1 MDVLFNKNTIFKS
14 RKNAMKK
21 IYQLTLL
28 TILVF
33 TFSACQTQHKVLNRE
48 IKSETGERFLIGE
61 FDRNALQQKHYINWY
76 NEEYDAYEVENSK
89 LVNLKKSD
97 FKSLKIEV
105 FVGTWCSDSQREL
118 PRFYKILE
126 NVKFPIESRLNIYGV
141 NRQKKSFYGEEIGKD
156 ITHVPTI
163 IVYKK
168 GKEIGRIVES
178 PVSGYLEEDFEKIVN
193 GNPLTPN
200 YAED

>member
-1 MDVLFNKNTIFKS
+1 
-14 RKNAMKK
+14 MKK
-21 IYQLTLL
+21 IYQLALL
-28 TILVF
+28 SIFVITI
-33 TFSACQTQHKVLNRE
+33 SACQQQKVLNRQ
-48 IKSETGERFLIGE
+48 IKTESGERFLTGE
-61 FDRNALQQKHYINWY
+61 FNREALKQKQYATWFD
-76 NEEYDAYEVENSK
+76 EEYNTYEVETAK
-89 LVNLKKSD
+89 LKDIKKLD
-97 FKSLKIEV
+97 VKFLRIEV

-193 GNPLTPN
+193 GTPLTPN

>member
-33 TFSACQTQHKVLNRE
+33 TFSACQQQKVLNRQ
-48 IKSETGERFLIGE
+48 IKTESGERFLTGE
-61 FDRNALQQKHYINWY
+61 FDREALKQKHYAAWFD
-76 NEEYDAYEVENSK
+76 EEYNTYEVETAK
-89 LVNLKKSD
+89 LKDIKKID
-97 FKSLKIEV
+97 VKFLRIEV

>member
-1 MDVLFNKNTIFKS
+1 
-14 RKNAMKK
+14 MKK
-21 IYQLTLL
+21 ILQLALL
-28 TILVF
+28 TIFVF
-33 TFSACQTQHKVLNRE
+33 TISSCQTQYKVLNRE
-48 IKSETGERFLIGE
+48 IKSENGERFLIGE
-61 FDRNALQQKHYINWY
+61 FDVNALKQKYYVAWFE
-76 NEEYDAYEVENSK
+76 EEYNTYEVENSK

-97 FKSLKIEV
+97 YKSLNIKV

-126 NVKFPIESRLNIYGV
+126 SVKFPIESRLNIYGV

-200 YAED
+200 YAEE

>member
-1 MDVLFNKNTIFKS
+1 MDELFNKNTIFKL
-14 RKNAMKK
+14 RKNTMKK
-21 IYQLTLL
+21 ILQLALL
-28 TILVF
+28 TIFVF
-33 TFSACQTQHKVLNRE
+33 TISSCQTQYKVLNRE
-48 IKSETGERFLIGE
+48 IKSENGERFLIGE
-61 FDRNALQQKHYINWY
+61 FDVNALKQKYYVAWFE
-76 NEEYDAYEVENSK
+76 EEYNTYEVENSK

-97 FKSLKIEV
+97 YKSLNIKV

-126 NVKFPIESRLNIYGV
+126 SVKFPIESRLNIYGV

-200 YAED
+200 YAEE